1 MGSTV
6 YAHMKTLP
14 VLASLLLLSACSGS
28 SVIVEPIRDA
38 ALRATPLHFGLR
50 VTPKPEDNPIDP
62 PERFTG
68 YHVGQDFEVGKEELN
83 VDVPIFALC
92 YGKVLFSGFAEGYG
106 GLVVQQC
113 TLQGKAM
120 TVMYGHLT
128 LEGLPKVKTTL
139 RPGDKISVLAPANSH
154 DSDGN
159 RKHLHLGISNGKA
172 IDMRGYVQTEAE
184 MAEFLDPA
192 KVVPFS
198 VSAAFNVPISPYW
211 QK

>member
-1 MGSTV
+1 
-6 YAHMKTLP
+6 MKTFLA
-14 VLASLLLLSACSGS
+14 LASLLFLTACSGS

-38 ALRATPLHFGLR
+38 ALRATPLHFGVK
-50 VTPKPEDNPIDP
+50 VTPNPENNPITP
-62 PERFTG
+62 PERFEG
-68 YHVGQDFEVGKEELN
+68 YHVGEDFEISKEELN
-83 VDVPIFALC
+83 IDVPIFALC
-92 YGKVLFSGFAEGYG
+92 RGKVLFSGFAEGYG

-113 TLQGKAM
+113 TLQGKAV

-159 RKHLHLGISNGKA
+159 RKHLHLGISNGTT

-198 VSAAFNVPISPYW
+198 VSAAFNVLIKPYW
-211 QK
+211 QE